1 MLLRDFRRPCPCCTD
16 CYYPPL
22 SALLGPTHGPWRS
35 KKPLPYYFHD
45 PPPGVRLVARA
56 PSYDSNNA
64 TLHRGRWWVRRGAV
78 AEPPGDQSRSL
89 EGHQVVTRRTGL
101 FLGEHGVRFD
111 PYAGLGGHRR
121 PRTNANTRLS

>member
-45 PPPGVRLVARA
+45 PPPDGTH
-56 PSYDSNNA
+56 PA
-64 TLHRGRWWVRRGAV
+64 TPMRPTDRGLLMAV
-78 AEPPGDQSRSL
+78 L
-89 EGHQVVTRRTGL
+89 LTRT
-101 FLGEHGVRFD
+101 
-111 PYAGLGGHRR
+111 
-121 PRTNANTRLS
+121 